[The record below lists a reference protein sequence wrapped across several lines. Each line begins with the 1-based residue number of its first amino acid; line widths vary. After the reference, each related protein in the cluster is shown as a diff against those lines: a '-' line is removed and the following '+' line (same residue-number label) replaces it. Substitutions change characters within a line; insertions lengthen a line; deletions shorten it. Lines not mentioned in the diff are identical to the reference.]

1 MNLPVVALL
10 FGGPSEEYEI
20 SLRSAAHILEEI
32 DPGRFSVLPVG
43 VTRFGG
49 WFRCAPDP
57 DMIRRDEWFCHC
69 DRNVPV
75 MPCRS
80 GLLFPDAPERPL
92 RPAAVFPALHGAW
105 GEDGRLQG
113 LLDCLSIP
121 YVGCGQ
127 ETSALCMN
135 KAQTKAVLRC
145 AGLPVTDWAEISP
158 ADMDD
163 PDALTRRITAALPLP
178 LFVKPCRGGSSI
190 GAAPVKT
197 EAALVPALREALLH
211 DSRALVEPLVD
222 ALECEVAVLC
232 CGEEITVS
240 RPGAILTDAAFYHY
254 RAKYSDPLTRTVVP
268 APLPEAAQAEMRRLA
283 EKAFGVLGCRH
294 LARVDFFFRK
304 CDGNIFINEINALP
318 GMTERSLWPT
328 LMEDCGIPF
337 RDCLTRLIGAA
348 V

>member
-20 SLRSAAHILEEI
+20 SLRSAAHILECI
-32 DPGRFSVLPVG
+32 DPDRFSVLPVG
-43 VTRFGG
+43 ITRFGG

-69 DRNVPV
+69 DRHIPV
-75 MPCRS
+75 TPCRG
-80 GLLFPDAPERPL
+80 GLLLPDASASFL

-113 LLDCLSIP
+113 LLDCLSVP

-127 ETSALCMN
+127 EASALCMN
-135 KAQTKAVLRC
+135 KAMTKAVLRC
-145 AGLPVTDWAEISP
+145 AGLPVTDWTEIGP

-163 PDALTRRITAALPLP
+163 PEGLLRRVTATLPLP
-178 LFVKPCRGGSSI
+178 LFVKPCHGGSSI
-190 GAAPVKT
+190 GAAPVRSDA
-197 EAALVPALREALLH
+197 ELIPALREALLH
-211 DSRALVEPLVD
+211 DGRALIEPLID

-232 CGEEITVS
+232 CEGETVVS
-240 RPGAILTDAAFYHY
+240 RPGAILTDETFYHY
-254 RAKYSDPLTRTVVP
+254 RAKYSDPRTRTVVP
-268 APLPEAAQAEMRRLA
+268 APLPEEAAQEMRRLA
-283 EKAFGVLGCRH
+283 KAAFTALGCRH
-294 LARVDFFFRK
+294 LARVDFFFSK
-304 CDGNIFINEINALP
+304 SDKQIFINEINTLP

-328 LMEDCGIPF
+328 LMEDCGISF
-337 RDCLTRLIGAA
+337 RDCLTRLVGAA

>member
-20 SLRSAAHILEEI
+20 SLRSAAHVLEEI
-32 DPGRFSVLPVG
+32 DTDRFSVLPIG

-75 MPCRS
+75 IPCRG

-92 RPAAVFPALHGAW
+92 HPAAVFPALHGAW

-127 ETSALCMN
+127 EASAVCMN
-135 KAQTKAVLRC
+135 KALTKAALRC
-145 AGLPVTDWAEISP
+145 AGLPVTDWAEVSP
-158 ADMDD
+158 EDMDD
-163 PDALTRRITAALPLP
+163 PGALTRRVLSALPLP
-178 LFVKPCRGGSSI
+178 VFVKPCRGGSSI

-197 EAALVPALREALLH
+197 AEELVPALREALLH
-211 DSRALVEPLVD
+211 DGRALAEPFID
-222 ALECEVAVLC
+222 ALECEVAVLS
-232 CGEEITVS
+232 CGGETIVS
-240 RPGAILTDAAFYHY
+240 RPGAVQTGEVFYHY

-268 APLPEAAQAEMRRLA
+268 APLPEETAQKMRQLAKAAFTA
-283 EKAFGVLGCRH
+283 LGCRH
-294 LARVDFFFRK
+294 LARVDFFVRK
-304 CDGNIFINEINALP
+304 SDGSLFINEINTMP
-318 GMTERSLWPT
+318 GMTGRSLWPT